1 MRHSTLLASAVLLL
15 TGASTP
21 PNYTPPAPPPVSS
34 FTTQAPARVTAPPG
48 YTTAPTPNDDAAAP
62 VTRAS
67 KDTSL
72 APGFFSRRDQYRGEG
87 LSPGSSA
94 QIEQDRRAKPGAG
107 INLRM
112 PLQ

>member
-1 MRHSTLLASAVLLL
+1 MRRLAVLPIFVILA
-15 TGASTP
+15 GASPP
-21 PNYTPPAPPPVSS
+21 PNYTPPSPIPS
-34 FTTQAPARVTAPPG
+34 FTAQAPARVTAPQG

-107 INLRM
+107 FNLRM